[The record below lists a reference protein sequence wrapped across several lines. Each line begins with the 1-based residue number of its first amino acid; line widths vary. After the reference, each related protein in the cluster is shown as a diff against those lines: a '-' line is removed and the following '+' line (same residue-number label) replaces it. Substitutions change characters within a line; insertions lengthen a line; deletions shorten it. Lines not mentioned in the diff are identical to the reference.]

1 MKNFS
6 SGKDIEQ
13 IQIDFQEQLVR
24 SVIDTTI
31 SKVIFQP
38 KKQDISNEWKE
49 AIDLILKN
57 NNLERLLKFDVRQ
70 KSLHGKSYVGFDVF
84 ENEPIIWVSEYNARN
99 QALRLNG
106 QTQYAVRVV
115 RDYSTIA
122 NSTPILR
129 NEVTY
134 TVNDKTYLFLGGFG
148 INVNNQANPNY
159 KEAEKQ
165 YNKSLDKLSNSSF
178 PWDYVSITTPKYIVE
193 QHKFGVHKHNLGVIP
208 VEEMLNK
215 DILDYGNDNYLSD
228 WYPARDYIPLIAQ
241 YIKYIAWELNLDHT
255 RVIGMFSQQDIQNI
269 KNQASGI
276 ANSTNPIDKL
286 KSIIEGYSQRQIYN
300 AFDNVGED
308 NAIKKKLIIRSVG
321 SEGAGIQVMNSHFD
335 GEKHSNGLQSIISLV
350 YKICGYS
357 WSAND
362 ATGTYENVSQT
373 QNNLRSVFETT
384 KEKNELFTRQWKH
397 FLLKIFYVIFKKQ
410 KTMLELE
417 KEFEENVDFQIV
429 SNLLMNEQ
437 NDWRKNMELYRAE
450 LASKERA
457 IKLIWP
463 NLTDDEVQQEI
474 EAINQQK
481 EEVLWEENKD
491 KEFDNGAFNNQKPF
505 GSKAYNKNEGGEVNG
520 R

>member
-13 IQIDFQEQLVR
+13 IQIDFKEQLVR

-38 KKQDISNEWKE
+38 KKQEIPWEWKE
-49 AIDLILKN
+49 AIELITKN

-84 ENEPIIWVSEYNARN
+84 DNEPIIWVCEYNARN

-106 QTQYAVRVV
+106 QKQFAVRVV
-115 RDYSTIA
+115 REYASIA
-122 NSTPILR
+122 NATPILR

-134 TVNDKTYLFLGGFG
+134 TINDKTYLFLGGFG
-148 INVNNQANPNY
+148 INVSNQANPSY
-159 KEAEKQ
+159 KEAKQ
-165 YNKSLDKLSNSSF
+165 KYEKSLDKLSSSHF
-178 PWDYVSITTPKYIVE
+178 PWDYVSISTPQYIID
-193 QHKFGVHKHNLGVIP
+193 QHKFGVYKHNLGIIP

-228 WYPARDYIPLIAQ
+228 WYPAEDYIPLVAQ

-269 KNQASGI
+269 KNQASGV
-276 ANSTNPIDKL
+276 ANSNNPLDKL
-286 KSIIEGYSQRQIYN
+286 KQMIENYSQQKLFN
-300 AFDNVGED
+300 AFDSVGED

-335 GEKHSNGLQSIISLV
+335 GEKHANGLQAVISLI
-350 YKICGYS
+350 YRICGYS
-357 WSAND
+357 WNVNE

-373 QNNLRSVFETT
+373 QNTLRSVFETT
-384 KEKNELFTRQWKH
+384 KEKNELFTRQWKQ
-397 FLLKIFYVIFKKQ
+397 FLTKIFYVIFKQ
-410 KTMLELE
+410 KKTLQEIA
-417 KEFEENVDFQIV
+417 KEFDDYVDFQIV

-437 NDWRKNMELYRAE
+437 NDWRKNMELQRAQ
-450 LASKERA
+450 LVSKERA
-457 IKLIWP
+457 INLIWP
-463 NLTDDEVQQEI
+463 NLTDEEIQQEV
-474 EAINQQK
+474 ELINQEK
-481 EEVLWEENKD
+481 EEVLWEENN

-505 GSKAYNKNEGGEVNG
+505 GSKEYNKGEDND
-520 R
+520 RR